1 MINADE
7 SKKQPRAK
15 LFLLKAR
22 LLDMLPEY
30 EKSAEEF
37 LNKSVCDWS
46 NEDQAEPGGWV
57 VLEYAWPRTLE
68 EEGYRGF
75 SEGV

>member
-1 MINADE
+1 
-7 SKKQPRAK
+7 
-15 LFLLKAR
+15 
-22 LLDMLPEY
+22 MLPEY